1 MATVDFAKL
10 KQLRDE
16 TGISI
21 ALCKKA
27 LEESDNAID
36 KAKKLLEEW
45 GIEKA
50 KSKASRET
58 KQGAVF
64 SYIHH
69 NKKIGALVEIFCET
83 DFVATNDDFGTMG
96 RDIAMHI
103 ASVSPENEKE
113 LLDSAFIKDPSKT
126 IDNLIKEYILK
137 IGENMKIGKFIRFE
151 I

>member
-1 MATVDFAKL
+1 MNKADITLL

-16 TGISI
+16 TGISF

-27 LEESDNAID
+27 LEESNNTIY

-50 KSKASRET
+50 KSKATRVT
-58 KQGAVF
+58 KQGSLF

-69 NKKIGALVEIFCET
+69 NKKVGSLVEIMCET
-83 DFVATNDDFGTMG
+83 DFVAANSDFQTLGH
-96 RDIAMHI
+96 DIAMHI
-103 ASVSPENEKE
+103 ASVSPENEEE
-113 LLDSAFIKDPSKT
+113 LLSSPFIKDPSKT
-126 IDNLIKEYILK
+126 IDNLVKEYILK
-137 IGENMKIGKFIRFE
+137 IGENIKIGKFVRFE